1 MFHQLKETIHVEL
14 NGELKRNILK
24 AMTTLVFELPYRKNS
39 LEYNQLILRV
49 LFFFIHLFNQAGPGA
64 PGCTHSNVIDVFVVY
79 KLSSTHISSSIFLV
93 LVQSQFREVFT
104 NNLFSL

>member
-14 NGELKRNILK
+14 NGELKRNLLK

-49 LFFFIHLFNQAGPGA
+49 LFFFIHLF
-64 PGCTHSNVIDVFVVY
+64 
-79 KLSSTHISSSIFLV
+79 KLIRLDQELIST
-93 LVQSQFREVFT
+93 
-104 NNLFSL
+104 SLQLP